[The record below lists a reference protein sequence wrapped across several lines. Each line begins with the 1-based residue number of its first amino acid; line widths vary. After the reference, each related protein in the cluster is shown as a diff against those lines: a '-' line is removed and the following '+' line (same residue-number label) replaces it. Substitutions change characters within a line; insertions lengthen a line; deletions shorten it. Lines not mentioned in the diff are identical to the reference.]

1 MVQEK
6 TMSLIN
12 LFVSARDAFAR
23 WRQRQR
29 AYGELMALDDRSLA
43 DIGIR
48 RSEIASI
55 VWEHELARHDEAPV
69 AGVFSPARLATPHR
83 WLPPL

>member
-1 MVQEK
+1 
-6 TMSLIN
+6 MSLIN
-12 LFVSARDAFAR
+12 LFLSARDSLVR

-43 DIGIR
+43 DIGVR

-55 VWEHELARHDEAPV
+55 VWGENEIARHNEAPES
-69 AGVFSPARLATPHR
+69 AGFAPAQLATPHR

>member
-1 MVQEK
+1 
-6 TMSLIN
+6 MSLIN
-12 LFVSARDAFAR
+12 LFVAARAAIAG

-48 RSEIASI
+48 REEIRA
-55 VWEHELARHDEAPV
+55 VVEGYHDEPRRTSAPALASAPSHRH
-69 AGVFSPARLATPHR
+69 AGLAASHR
-83 WLPPL
+83 WLPGPPV